1 MKHLCIPAA
10 VGCLAIL
17 ASLAAQSSHG
27 SERFPALQ
35 RATDLRADASLSA
48 KTHRP
53 IIILFSLPG
62 CRFCDEIRQNYLL
75 PLLDDGAP
83 SDRPILREIV
93 ITGNQQL
100 TSFAGEKTSE
110 QMVAKSYGVRVAP
123 SVLMLDAS
131 GTLLVPPVV
140 GGDTSGLYGG
150 YLSNALGQA
159 SRIVQGR

>member
-1 MKHLCIPAA
+1 MRHVPVAA
-10 VGCLAIL
+10 VFGCLVIL
-17 ASLAAQSSHG
+17 ASLAPVPG
-27 SERFPALQ
+27 NGGERSQALQ
-35 RATDLRADASLSA
+35 RVADLQADAVLSA

-75 PLLDDGAP
+75 PLLNDAAP
-83 SDRPILREIV
+83 ADRPILREIV
-93 ITGNQQL
+93 ITGSQQF
-100 TSFAGEKTSE
+100 TGFGGEKTSE

-131 GTLLVPPVV
+131 GALVVPPVV

-150 YLSNALGQA
+150 YLSGALSQA
-159 SRIVQGR
+159 ARIVQGK